1 MYIIGAGF
9 AGQTLA
15 NEIKAR
21 AIFGEVV
28 AFLDDDP
35 EKIGRRLDGIPV
47 LGPIR
52 DVAKL
57 LRMNPADEAIIA
69 IPSASQEYLKELYGI
84 LKKAGFEKI
93 RILPGISQIIEG
105 DAHLIQ
111 TRSIDPQDLLG
122 RTPVAINLKESLHY
136 LRGKRVLVTGAGGSI
151 GSELCRQLLSGGA
164 SRLYLFGHGE
174 NSIYQIDRELRLL
187 QEAGVGE
194 KATLVP
200 VIGDL
205 KDAAYM
211 DYIMGHLK
219 ADVIFHT
226 AAYKHV
232 PMMEEN
238 PVAAI
243 ENNLFGTEN
252 LIRAAR
258 KHGVKR
264 FVHITTDKA
273 VEPVSVYG
281 ASKYLCERL
290 VLEEALNAE
299 SAAER
304 VPGTSSGDLKFMVV
318 RFGNVLGSRG
328 SIVPLFQKQIE
339 RGGPV
344 TVTHPDMRR
353 WFMTIPEACS
363 LVLKAG
369 GVGENGNLYL
379 LDMGESIRIRDMAEQ
394 MIRFYGFEPEE
405 DIKIEYVGLRPG
417 ERLDEQLWGEDEIPR
432 ETPYSRILRVD
443 RRSPPVTDIRS
454 LSEKLKP
461 ICYFDPQKPRM
472 YRNSELLRELLAESI
487 PSLFA
492 AIYSGAVPERV
503 HG

>member
-1 MYIIGAGF
+1 MITKKTGRLYIIGAGF

-15 NEIKAR
+15 NEIKAK
-21 AIFGEVV
+21 AIFGEVA
-28 AFLDDDP
+28 AFLDDNP
-35 EKIGRRLDGIPV
+35 EKIGRRIEGLPV

-52 DVAKL
+52 DVARL

-69 IPSASQEYLKELYGI
+69 IPGAGREYLKELYGI

-93 RILPGISQIIEG
+93 RILPGISQILEG
-105 DAHLIQ
+105 EAHLIQ

-122 RTPVAINLKESLHY
+122 RNPVAINLKQSLAY

-187 QEAGVGE
+187 QEEGVGE
-194 KATLVP
+194 KAALVP

-205 KDAAYM
+205 KDAGYM
-211 DYIMGHLK
+211 DYILGHLK
-219 ADVIFHT
+219 AEVVFHT

-252 LIRAAR
+252 LIHAAR
-258 KHGVKR
+258 NHRVRR

-273 VEPVSVYG
+273 VKPVSIYG
-281 ASKYLCERL
+281 VSKYLCERL
-290 VLEEALNAE
+290 VL
-299 SAAER
+299 AAAGEDR
-304 VPGTSSGDLKFMVV
+304 NQGINFMVV

-328 SIVPLFQKQIE
+328 SIMPLFQKQIE
-339 RGGPV
+339 KGGPV
-344 TVTHPDMRR
+344 TITHPDMKR

-363 LVLKAG
+363 LVLKTG
-369 GVGENGNLYL
+369 GVGENGCLYL
-379 LDMGESIRIRDMAEQ
+379 LDMGEPVKIGDLAEQ
-394 MIRFYGFEPEE
+394 MIRFYGFEPHE
-405 DIKIEYVGLRPG
+405 DITIEYIGLRPG
-417 ERLDEQLWGEDEIPR
+417 ERLDEELWWDDEEPR
-432 ETPYSRILRVD
+432 PTPFDRILKLERKAGAAA
-443 RRSPPVTDIRS
+443 DIEAVM
-454 LSEKLKP
+454 EKLRP
-461 ICYFDPQKPRM
+461 LCRFDPAQAEK
-472 YRNSELLRELLAESI
+472 YRNSRLLREVLKASI
-487 PSLFA
+487 PGYAPA
-492 AIYSGAVPERV
+492 ALNPAPGI
-503 HG
+503 